1 MKRFPIILLLG
12 FAALCFWQAGR
23 LQQPLVQMRRDL
35 HLSTGEP
42 LENTPPLVAF
52 TTVALGGFRGVIA
65 DLLWL
70 RASSLQQDGK
80 YFELVQLADWIT
92 KLEPRMKQVWAFH
105 AWNMA
110 YNVSVLFSNPDDRWR
125 WVRQGIALL
134 RDEGLRYNPGE
145 PNLYRELALIYN
157 HKMSGTSDQ
166 MNLYYKRWWA
176 EEMAQ
181 LFDGPGPDYAAP
193 RTDARVQRMIHEY
206 KLDPTTMQWVDR
218 KYGPLDWRLPQA
230 HAIYWASC
238 AKKYATGFDGI
249 QIDRMIFQTMA
260 DAAMQ
265 GGLFV
270 NPAEKIFIPGPNLA
284 IFGKARRAYEEAI
297 AANPDESSMQ
307 SGHRNF
313 LRSAVMLLYTHHRL
327 AEARETYA
335 DLQHRYPAPENA
347 QSLDS
352 FVFANLTSLLGNI
365 SQREATGVVL
375 GALQQSW
382 FWLSMGDEDRALG
395 FQQMARTVW
404 NEYMKTRSGP
414 EIAERA
420 GLAPIEQLSAQAR
433 SMVQESVTSPEA
445 KARLKQP
452 TLPAGSASQ

>member
-1 MKRFPIILLLG
+1 MKRLTIILLLLL
-12 FAALCFWQAGR
+12 AAVCFWQAGR

-110 YNVSVLFSNPDDRWR
+110 YNVSVLFNNPADRWR

-157 HKMSGTSDQ
+157 HKMSGNSDQ

-176 EEMAQ
+176 EEMGQ
-181 LFDGPGPDYAAP
+181 LFDGPRPDYAAP
-193 RTDARVQRMIHEY
+193 RDSARVQKMRTEY
-206 KLDPTTMQWVDR
+206 KLDPALMQQVDR

-230 HAIYWASC
+230 HAIYWAWR
-238 AKKYATGFDGI
+238 AKPFASGFDAV
-249 QIDRMIFQTMA
+249 QIERMIFQTMA
-260 DAAMQ
+260 DAALQ

-284 IFGKARRAYEEAI
+284 VFEKARQAYEEAI
-297 AANPDESSMQ
+297 AANPGEASMQ

-313 LRSAVMLLYTHHRL
+313 LRSAVMMLYTHHRL
-327 AEARETYA
+327 SEARKTFD
-335 DLQHRYPAPENA
+335 DLRRRYPAPEYA
-347 QSLDS
+347 LGLDA
-352 FVFANLTSLLGNI
+352 FVYANLTVLMENI
-365 SQREATGVVL
+365 SQREATGIVL

-382 FWLSMGDEDRALG
+382 FWLAMGDEDRALG

-404 NEYMKTRSGP
+404 NQYMKTRRGTDV
-414 EIAERA
+414 AERA
-420 GLAPIEQLSAQAR
+420 GLAPIEQLSEQAKA
-433 SMVQESVTSPEA
+433 MVGQSLVTNDA
-445 KARLKQP
+445 KARLAP
-452 TLPAGSASQ
+452 PRPPAGQ